1 MPHGSC
7 CGMGHAGQPCTG
19 VAAGLKAVL
28 AGFFI
33 IDSSRGHIS
42 GDVLSLL
49 IQGTQIELGFP
60 VIRCRRLFPPFSG
73 FLDVLRDAP
82 SQIAG
87 NTDADLRH
95 HIPLRSLLFKQV
107 HIAGRETFAYTQKTS
122 RETSRQQSVF
132 PESVPY
138 FPGLTRKAR
147 SGLRVSAE
155 NASGQA
161 KRLC

>member
-7 CGMGHAGQPCTG
+7 CGMGHAGQPRTG

-42 GDVLSLL
+42 GDALSLL

-73 FLDVLRDAP
+73 FLDVLRDA
-82 SQIAG
+82 
-87 NTDADLRH
+87 L
-95 HIPLRSLLFKQV
+95 SLGIKVAQ
-107 HIAGRETFAYTQKTS
+107 HE
-122 RETSRQQSVF
+122 
-132 PESVPY
+132 
-138 FPGLTRKAR
+138 
-147 SGLRVSAE
+147 
-155 NASGQA
+155 
-161 KRLC
+161 